1 MHEATSYFFY
11 FFKKDNDKEKE
22 KEKERI
28 MAIEKHVGHC
38 ELSQTELLKTRII
51 TCQHLS
57 LSRNISQKVSI
68 FFRWWGYY

>member
-38 ELSQTELLKTRII
+38 ELKSNRIVKNSNNYMP
-51 TCQHLS
+51 TS
-57 LSRNISQKVSI
+57 LSVQEYFSKSEYI
-68 FFRWWGYY
+68 F